1 LLKRTGKTAFELVRT
16 LEPLYKNL
24 YKGKS
29 LADEEWISILVEK
42 PQLLQRPIVVNGEKA
57 VLANP
62 PEELEKIL

>member
-1 LLKRTGKTAFELVRT
+1 
-16 LEPLYKNL
+16 
-24 YKGKS
+24 